1 MTDLITPTRTVGTF
15 NANHALLPREVNE
28 LTCAGV
34 PPQALDAVR
43 TGYVLFDEFG
53 FEFEHHDRHGREG
66 VRSFLFLVTD
76 RQGAA
81 RDVVA
86 WTPQDGRVATWLNR
100 AWALGEEKVFTP
112 RLSPQDELPVWRTPL
127 DWLRANG
134 KGICLVRPQVA
145 AHYLDCAGP
154 LLAEDAVH
162 GAELKRLLTRP
173 APRILVPSHS
183 QSKAA

>member
-1 MTDLITPTRTVGTF
+1 M
-15 NANHALLPREVNE
+15 NE

-43 TGYVLFDEFG
+43 AGYVLFDEFG

-86 WTPQDGRVATWLNR
+86 WTPQDGRVTSWLNR
-100 AWALGEEKVFTP
+100 AWALGEEKVFTRVFLPARVARVAHAP
-112 RLSPQDELPVWRTPL
+112 RLAP
-127 DWLRANG
+127 ANG

-162 GAELKRLLTRP
+162 GAELKR
-173 APRILVPSHS
+173 A
-183 QSKAA
+183 